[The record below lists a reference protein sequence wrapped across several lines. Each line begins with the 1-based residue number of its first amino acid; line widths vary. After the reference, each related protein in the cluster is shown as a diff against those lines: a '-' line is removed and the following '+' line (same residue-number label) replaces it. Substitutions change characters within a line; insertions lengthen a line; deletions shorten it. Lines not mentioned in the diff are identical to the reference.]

1 MVGSTLECTY
11 YTPAPGEDQ
20 WMLVNGTPA
29 SCTQLGLHHLLKD
42 LPPVDLVVSGP
53 NFGRNATTIYNLSSG
68 TVGGALEAALCR
80 KKAIAIS
87 FASKDQQSSEII
99 AAAARISV
107 RLIEKLCRK
116 WGHGVELYNINVPMT
131 DNVEA
136 CKVLYTQALPSSW
149 ISGSLYQET
158 KTNGLVNGLSKGHI
172 NGGSNEQQGILKLPV
187 ASTHKYFKWAPQLSD
202 ISRCVEESPPGT
214 DAWAV
219 NNGSIRYEKCY
230 YSRKWLI
237 NLLAVL
243 PL

>member
-1 MVGSTLECTY
+1 MVGSTLECSS
-11 YTPAPGEDQ
+11 YTPAPGADQ
-20 WMLVNGTPA
+20 WTLVNGTPA

-87 FASKDQQSSEII
+87 FASKDQQSSEVI

-131 DNVEA
+131 ANVET
-136 CKVLYTQALPSSW
+136 CKILYTQALPSSW

-158 KTNGLVNGLSKGHI
+158 KTNGLTNGHAKGHEQP
-172 NGGSNEQQGILKLPV
+172 GSLKGPRP
-187 ASTHKYFKWAPQLSD
+187 SMHKTFEWAPQLSD
-202 ISRCVEESPPGT
+202 ISRCVAESPPGT

-219 NNGSIRYEKCY
+219 NNGSIRYERCDHL
-230 YSRKWLI
+230 RQ
-237 NLLAVL
+237 
-243 PL
+243 

>member
-1 MVGSTLECTY
+1 MVGSTLECSY
-11 YTPAPGEDQ
+11 YTPAPGDDQ

-87 FASKDQQSSEII
+87 FASKDQQSSEVI

-116 WGHGVELYNINVPMT
+116 WGQGVELYNINVPMMA
-131 DNVEA
+131 NVEA
-136 CKVLYTQALPSSW
+136 CKILYTQALPSSW

-158 KTNGLVNGLSKGHI
+158 TTNGLINALSKGTV
-172 NGGSNEQQGILKLPV
+172 NAGSDEQQGSLKAPL
-187 ASTHKYFKWAPQLSD
+187 ASECKYFEWAPQLSD

-219 NNGSIRYEKCY
+219 SNGSIRYENVII
-230 YSRKWLI
+230 LDH
-237 NLLAVL
+237 L
-243 PL
+243 

>member
-1 MVGSTLECTY
+1 MVGSTLECSY
-11 YTPAPGEDQ
+11 YTPAPGADQ

-68 TVGGALEAALCR
+68 TVGGALEAALCG

-107 RLIEKLCRK
+107 RLIEKLGRK
-116 WGHGVELYNINVPMT
+116 WGQGVELYNINVPMMA
-131 DNVEA
+131 NVEA
-136 CKVLYTQALPSSW
+136 CKILYTQALPSSW

-158 KTNGLVNGLSKGHI
+158 KTNGLISGLSKPHG
-172 NGGSNEQQGILKLPV
+172 NSSSNDQPGSLKPLT
-187 ASTHKYFKWAPQLSD
+187 STPKYFKWAPQLSD

-219 NNGSIRYEKCY
+219 NHGSIRYEKC
-230 YSRKWLI
+230 SHPRQSTAL
-237 NLLAVL
+237 
-243 PL
+243 